1 MRLTN
6 RMILASLVMV
16 FAMGT
21 PAMAASKTV
30 ATVNGK
36 KIDQK
41 QLDQFIEIVKKK
53 NPGFNA
59 DANRQAVINQLI
71 NREVL
76 FQEAK
81 KQKMHKDPEV
91 AFILEQ
97 QRQELMVQAL
107 IQKTFSKKPVNEKEL
122 KKLYK
127 EKVAGAN
134 LKEYK
139 ARHILLKTEAEA
151 KTVIAQLDAGEDFAK
166 LAKDKSTGPSAKSG
180 GDLGWFA
187 PNRMV
192 PPFARA
198 VAEMK
203 KGAHSKKPVKTNF
216 GWHVIK
222 LEDTRKS
229 EPPKYADVKQQL
241 ESSINQKRLQDY
253 VSKLRNKAKIKIK

>member
-1 MRLTN
+1 M
-6 RMILASLVMV
+6 
-16 FAMGT
+16 
-21 PAMAASKTV
+21 
-30 ATVNGK
+30 NGK

-41 QLDQFIEIVKKK
+41 QLEQFIQIVKKK
-53 NPGFNA
+53 NPDFNA

-81 KQKMHKDPEV
+81 KQKMDKDPEV

-107 IQKTFSKKPVNEKEL
+107 IQKTFSKQPVKEKEL

-139 ARHILLKTEAEA
+139 ARHILLKTEGEA
-151 KTVIAQLDAGEDFAK
+151 KTVIAKLDAGEDFAK
-166 LAKDKSTGPSAKSG
+166 LAKEKSTGPSAKSG

-203 KGAHSKKPVKTNF
+203 KGAHSSKPVKTNF

-222 LEDTRKS
+222 LEDSRKS
-229 EPPKYADVKQQL
+229 EPPKYDDVKKQL
-241 ESSINQKRLQDY
+241 ESSINQKRLQEY
-253 VSKLRNKAKIKIK
+253 VMKLRNKAKIKIK